1 MPPLAYFNA
10 PNTVQKE
17 ARNIYKEYQSSSV
30 QASLAGIDLISIKNV
45 IPGRNRDVK
54 DD

>member
-1 MPPLAYFNA
+1 MSPPAYYNA

-17 ARNIYKEYQSSSV
+17 ARSKDKEYQSSPV
-30 QASLAGIDLISIKNV
+30 QASLVGIDLISIKSV